1 LKLSRAIILTHDV
14 DWPIQ
19 GPGVEHVLAR
29 KDRFAS
35 EIIAKVEREGFNPYF
50 GVPKMMEIEEKY
62 GVRST
67 FFFRPSYDDGSKV
80 DNYSKIMQSLLSGG
94 WEVGLHCNG
103 TGSLQQV
110 ATEKEAVEIPAG
122 QAVLG
127 SRVHYLKVAE
137 GTFENLSAAG
147 IKYDS
152 SLSFS
157 KEQIDKRN
165 TGVLVKNGLIVFPV
179 TFMDAYLFSYMHQSE
194 ETVVPF
200 ILDSIEDLFA
210 SSVELVTLLW
220 HDNSVFMKGGRAY
233 EELIR
238 KLTDLPDITFLKG
251 IEAYEL
257 IKNQRAQKV
266 Q

>member
-1 LKLSRAIILTHDV
+1 MKLTRALILTHDV

-19 GPGVEHVLAR
+19 GPGAEHVLAR

-35 EIIAKVEREGFNPYF
+35 EIIAKVERESFNPYF

-62 GVRST
+62 RVRST
-67 FFFRPSYDDGSKV
+67 FFFRPRYDDDSKV
-80 DNYSKIMQSLLSGG
+80 DGYSQIMRNLLSGG

-103 TGSLQQV
+103 TSSLQEV
-110 ATEKEAVEIPAG
+110 DGEKIAVEKAAG

-137 GTFENLSAAG
+137 DTFENLSAAG

-152 SLSFS
+152 SLSFN
-157 KEQIDKRN
+157 KEQIDVRN
-165 TGVLVKNGLIVFPV
+165 TGFLVKNGLVVFPV
-179 TFMDAYLFSYMHQSE
+179 TFMDAYLFSYMHQTE
-194 ETVVPF
+194 ESVVPF
-200 ILDSIEDLFA
+200 IVNSIENLFG
-210 SSVELVTLLW
+210 SGVELITLLW

-233 EELIR
+233 EELIS
-238 KLTDLPDITFLKG
+238 KLTALPDITFLKG

-266 Q
+266 E

>member
-1 LKLSRAIILTHDV
+1 MKLARTLILTHDV

-19 GPGVEHVLAR
+19 GPGVGHVLAR
-29 KDRFAS
+29 KDRFAP
-35 EIIAKVEREGFNPYF
+35 EIIAKVEQEGFNPYF

-67 FFFRPSYDDGSKV
+67 FFFRPRYDDGSIV
-80 DNYSKIMQSLLSGG
+80 DGYSQIMRKLLSGG

-103 TGSLQQV
+103 TSSLQEIDG
-110 ATEKEAVEIPAG
+110 EKIAVEKAAG
-122 QAVLG
+122 QEVLG

-137 GTFENLSAAG
+137 GTFANLSAAG

-152 SLSFS
+152 SLSFN
-157 KEQIDKRN
+157 KEQIDERN
-165 TGVLVKNGLIVFPV
+165 TGFLIENGLVVFPV

-200 ILDSIEDLFA
+200 ILDSVENLFA
-210 SSVELVTLLW
+210 AGVELVTLLW

-238 KLTDLPDITFLKG
+238 KLADLPNTRFLKG

-257 IKNQRAQKV
+257 ITNQRA
-266 Q
+266 

>member
-1 LKLSRAIILTHDV
+1 LKLTRTLILTHDV

-19 GPGVEHVLAR
+19 GPGAEHVLAR
-29 KDRFAS
+29 KDRFAP
-35 EIIAKVEREGFNPYF
+35 EIIAKVEQEGFNPYF

-67 FFFRPSYDDGSKV
+67 FFFRPQYDDGSKV
-80 DNYSKIMQSLLSGG
+80 DGYNKVMSQLLSGG

-103 TGSLQQV
+103 TSSLQEV
-110 ATEKEAVEIPAG
+110 DGEKIAVEKAAA

-137 GTFENLSAAG
+137 GTFANLSAAG

-152 SLSFS
+152 SVSFN

-165 TGVLVKNGLIVFPV
+165 TGFLVKNDLVVFPV
-179 TFMDAYLFSYMHQSE
+179 TFMDAYLFSYMHQTE
-194 ETVVPF
+194 ETVVSF
-200 ILDSIEDLFA
+200 ILDSIENLFA
-210 SSVELVTLLW
+210 SGVELVTLLW

-233 EELIR
+233 EELIK
-238 KLTDLPDITFLKG
+238 KLKDLPNTRFLKG

-257 IKNQRAQKV
+257 IKNQRA
-266 Q
+266 

>member
-1 LKLSRAIILTHDV
+1 
-14 DWPIQ
+14 
-19 GPGVEHVLAR
+19 
-29 KDRFAS
+29 
-35 EIIAKVEREGFNPYF
+35 
-50 GVPKMMEIEEKY
+50 MMEIEEKY

-67 FFFRPSYDDGSKV
+67 FFFRPRYDDGSIV
-80 DNYSKIMQSLLSGG
+80 DGYSQIMRNLLSGG
-94 WEVGLHCNG
+94 WEVSLHCNS
-103 TGSLQQV
+103 TSSLQEV
-110 ATEKEAVEIPAG
+110 NGEKSAIERASG

-137 GTFENLSAAG
+137 CTFANLSAAG

-152 SLSFS
+152 SLSFN

-165 TGVLVKNGLIVFPV
+165 TGFLFKNDLVVFPV

-200 ILDSIEDLFA
+200 ILDSIENLFA
-210 SSVELVTLLW
+210 ASVELVTLLW
-220 HDNSVFMKGGRAY
+220 HDNSIFMKGGRAY

-238 KLTDLPDITFLKG
+238 KLTDLPNTRFLKG

-266 Q
+266 E

>member
-1 LKLSRAIILTHDV
+1 LKLPRALILTHDV

-35 EIIAKVEREGFNPYF
+35 EIIAKVEQEGFNPYF

-67 FFFRPSYDDGSKV
+67 FFFRPLYDDGSKV
-80 DNYSKIMQSLLSGG
+80 DGYSKIMQRLLSGG

-103 TGSLQQV
+103 TSSLQEV
-110 ATEKEAVEIPAG
+110 DGEKIAVEKAAG
-122 QAVLG
+122 QAILG

-137 GTFENLSAAG
+137 GTFANLSVAG

-152 SLSFS
+152 SLSFN

-165 TGVLVKNGLIVFPV
+165 TGFLVKNGLVVFPV
-179 TFMDAYLFSYMHQSE
+179 TFMDAYLFSHMHHSE

-200 ILDSIEDLFA
+200 ILDSIENLFA
-210 SSVELVTLLW
+210 SGVELVTLLW

-238 KLTDLPDITFLKG
+238 KLTDLSNTRFLKG

-257 IKNQRAQKV
+257 IKNQRATKV
-266 Q
+266 E

>member
-1 LKLSRAIILTHDV
+1 MKLTQAVILTHDV

-19 GPGVEHVLAR
+19 GPDVKHVLAR
-29 KDRFAS
+29 KDRFAP
-35 EIIAKVEREGFNPYF
+35 EIIAKVEQEGFNPYF

-67 FFFRPSYDDGSKV
+67 FFFRPLYDDGSKV
-80 DNYSKIMQSLLSGG
+80 DGYSKVMSKLLSGG

-103 TGSLQQV
+103 TSSLQEV
-110 ATEKEAVEIPAG
+110 DGEKIAVERAAE

-137 GTFENLSAAG
+137 GTFANLSAAG

-152 SLSFS
+152 SLSFN

-165 TGVLVKNGLIVFPV
+165 TGFIIKNGLVVFPV

-200 ILDSIEDLFA
+200 ILDSIENLFG
-210 SSVELVTLLW
+210 SGVELVTLLW

-238 KLTDLPDITFLKG
+238 KLTDLPNTRFLKG

-257 IKNQRAQKV
+257 IKNQRA
-266 Q
+266 

>member
-1 LKLSRAIILTHDV
+1 MILTHDV

-19 GPGVEHVLAR
+19 GPGIEHVLAR

-35 EIIAKVEREGFNPYF
+35 EIIDKVEQEGFNPYF
-50 GVPKMMEIEEKY
+50 GVPKMMEIEKKY

-67 FFFRPSYDDGSKV
+67 FFFRPLYDDGSKV
-80 DNYSKIMQSLLSGG
+80 DGYSKIMSQLLSEG

-103 TGSLQQV
+103 TSTLQEV
-110 ATEKEAVEIPAG
+110 DGEKIAVEKAAG
-122 QAVLG
+122 QAVFG

-152 SLSFS
+152 SLSFN

-165 TGVLVKNGLIVFPV
+165 TGFLVKNGLIVFPV

-200 ILDSIEDLFA
+200 ILGSIENLFA
-210 SSVELVTLLW
+210 SGVELVTLLW

-238 KLTDLPDITFLKG
+238 KLKDLTNTRFLKG
-251 IEAYEL
+251 IEAYEF
-257 IKNQRAQKV
+257 IKNQRA
-266 Q
+266 